1 VGLGIEVLNKT
12 DPMDVFTLPAHPC
25 QRFLS
30 VFCLDAS
37 APARLSHHIR
47 LDVQRHTRAM
57 ADHPQGHSARDF
69 GHDSVDDAEKGMYD
83 GSAEPTVPGV
93 AYMGPQI
100 FNHNTT
106 QLTVPSQ
113 VPSGITPNSSK
124 PDLSLSWPTTS
135 PAVRKGSINATALKT
150 DVPKKPLPT
159 KAKVPRWVL
168 ADLWFN
174 TYRKFFTF
182 IILLNLAGIIMTALG
197 RFPYA
202 ENHLGALVLGNLL
215 SAVLFRNELWMRFL
229 YLVAIY
235 GLRGVSTSFRT
246 GGTLANQKLTSGLR
260 CASSMRLL
268 PPYSMLEVF
277 ILDAHCLAPR
287 K

>member
-1 VGLGIEVLNKT
+1 
-12 DPMDVFTLPAHPC
+12 
-25 QRFLS
+25 
-30 VFCLDAS
+30 
-37 APARLSHHIR
+37 
-47 LDVQRHTRAM
+47 M
-57 ADHPQGHSARDF
+57 ADHPQSQPPRDF

-83 GSAEPTVPGV
+83 GSAQHTVPGL
-93 AYMGPQI
+93 AYMGPDI
-100 FNHNTT
+100 FNQNNT

-113 VPSGITPNSSK
+113 VHSGITPNSSK

-135 PAVRKGSINATALKT
+135 PAVRRESINATALKT
-150 DVPKKPLPT
+150 DVPKKPSPP

-235 GLRGVSTSFRT
+235 GLRGVSTCFCT
-246 GGTLANQKLTSGLR
+246 GGTLANQKLVSGLH
-260 CASSMRLL
+260 CASSMRL
-268 PPYSMLEVF
+268 PPPCSMLEVY